1 MQALTFDLE
10 GRGAGTTHHLTSF
23 SFGDPSARP
32 RLYVQG
38 GLHADEGPGMIAA
51 RMLCDRLEALEAEGR
66 LTGHVCVVPVANP
79 IGLSQFAL
87 GQQEGRFDNYDGK
100 NFNRFYPDLGSGA
113 ARRVAGSLTADT
125 VSNVETIRQA
135 LRAELTDWR
144 ASTPADRLR
153 KVLMSLA
160 IDADY
165 VLDLHCDGEAEVHLY
180 TQPAFAQVFAPL
192 SAHLGA
198 RAVLLAEISGE
209 NPFDEAV
216 ARPWIDIARAFP
228 DVPIPLSCA
237 SSTVELRGRRD
248 VDRGVGERDAAA
260 IVRFLVHLGF
270 MDDDVD
276 PLPVPLCEA
285 TPLAGSEALIAPRAG
300 LLAFIRDLGEVV
312 LADEIVAEI
321 VDPLSGA
328 VTPVKATTNG
338 VFYARADTRIA
349 EMGKRIGKIAGKQ
362 PYRDGLLLS
371 P

>member
-1 MQALTFDLE
+1 MQELTFDVE
-10 GRGAGTTHHLTSF
+10 GRGAGTTHRLTSF
-23 SFGDPSARP
+23 IFGDPSARP

-51 RMLCDRLEALEAEGR
+51 RMLCDRLEALEVEGR
-66 LTGHVCVVPVANP
+66 LAGHICVVPVANP

-100 NFNRFYPDLGSGA
+100 NFNRFYPDLATGA
-113 ARRVAGSLTADT
+113 VRRLQGRLTAHPA
-125 VSNVETIRQA
+125 SNVEKIRQA
-135 LRAELTDWR
+135 LRAELSDWR
-144 ASTPADRLR
+144 AATPADRLR

-180 TQPAFAQVFAPL
+180 TQPAFSTAFAPL

-198 RAVLLAEISGE
+198 RAVLLAEISGD

-228 DVPIPLSCA
+228 HLPIPLSCA

-248 VDRGVGERDAAA
+248 VNRGVAERDADA
-260 IVRFLVHLGF
+260 IVSFLVHLGL
-270 MDDDVD
+270 VD
-276 PLPVPLCEA
+276 GELVSLPASLCEA
-285 TPLAGSEALIAPRAG
+285 TPLSGSEALTAPRSG
-300 LLAFIRDLGEVV
+300 LLTFTRDLGDVV

-321 VDPLSGA
+321 VDPLTGA
-328 VTPVKATTNG
+328 VTPVKATTSG

-349 EMGKRIGKIAGKQ
+349 ETGKRIGKIAGKQ
-362 PYRDGLLLS
+362 PHRDGLLLS